1 MHLDRQPSTGNRPP
15 STDGRGTIASL
26 NDRHPRWLIFS
37 LAGVLYFSE
46 GMPYGIVTELAPLYL
61 RLQHVPLA
69 TIGLLGAIGSAWT
82 WKVFWSPL
90 VELAS
95 YRRWITGALA
105 VMTILLTSLAFLPAT
120 AGNGFWIIL
129 ALLAAASATQDIAVD
144 AFTIRATPASLLGPV
159 NSIRVMAYRIAI
171 MAGGGGLAALGGY
184 AGWRVA
190 FGVAAALAFLILLYS
205 LALPDDRSPTGRDAI
220 DRRAGTSTGQ
230 WLESLA
236 APLRRWVR
244 RPRAAVLI
252 TMVLIYRVGEFAIVP
267 MIKPYWV
274 DRGYSAAEIGTIT
287 TVVGVIISVAFA
299 VAGGAFIARFG
310 LYSGLLWLGVAQV
323 VSNIG
328 YGLVASVAAG
338 RWAIYAA
345 AALENVGYGLGTA
358 AFLSFLMAICDKE
371 RAATEYAL
379 LTAAFGITRSLMS
392 SVSGVLAQTMG
403 YGPYFWLTVV
413 LGIPALVML
422 PMIRGELVGDR

>member
-1 MHLDRQPSTGNRPP
+1 
-15 STDGRGTIASL
+15 
-26 NDRHPRWLIFS
+26 
-37 LAGVLYFSE
+37 
-46 GMPYGIVTELAPLYL
+46 
-61 RLQHVPLA
+61 
-69 TIGLLGAIGSAWT
+69 
-82 WKVFWSPL
+82 
-90 VELAS
+90 
-95 YRRWITGALA
+95 
-105 VMTILLTSLAFLPAT
+105 
-120 AGNGFWIIL
+120 
-129 ALLAAASATQDIAVD
+129 
-144 AFTIRATPASLLGPV
+144 
-159 NSIRVMAYRIAI
+159 

-184 AGWRVA
+184 AGWRIA
-190 FGVAAALAFLILLYS
+190 FGAAAAMALLILLYS
-205 LALPDDRSPTGRDAI
+205 LALPDDRPMRSVAAGKDPIDDSPVASARE
-220 DRRAGTSTGQ
+220 

-236 APLRRWVR
+236 APLRRWVH
-244 RPRAAVLI
+244 RPRATALI
-252 TMVLIYRVGEFAIVP
+252 TMVLIYRLGEFAIVP

-310 LYSGLLWLGVAQV
+310 LYYGLLWLGVAQV

-328 YGLVASVAAG
+328 YGIVASVAAG

-345 AALENVGYGLGTA
+345 AAVENAGYGLGTA

-379 LTAAFGITRSLMS
+379 LTAAFGVTRSLMS

-413 LGIPALVML
+413 LGIPALMML
-422 PMIRGELVGDR
+422 PMIRGELVADRSSGTVQTADRGLG